1 MKRNTVSGSRSV
13 SRLAS
18 MRHAVRGVMRLLETQ
33 MNARIHAGA
42 ALAVTAMGYWLE
54 ISFLEWGLL
63 ILAMGLVLC
72 AEAVNTAIEFVVDLA
87 SPQWS
92 ALARDAK
99 DVAAGAVL
107 LASVAACGAGLAVFV
122 PRLWERL

>member
-1 MKRNTVSGSRSV
+1 MKRNAVPGARSGSRW
-13 SRLAS
+13 AS
-18 MRHAVRGVMRLLETQ
+18 MRHAARGVKRLWATQ

-42 ALAVTAMGYWLE
+42 VLAVTAMGYWLD
-54 ISFLEWGLL
+54 ISPLEWGLL

-72 AEAVNTAIEFVVDLA
+72 AEGLNTAVEFVVDLA
-87 SPQWS
+87 SPRWS

-107 LASVAACGAGLAVFV
+107 IASVAAVGVGLAVFM
-122 PRLWERL
+122 PKLLDRL

>member
-1 MKRNTVSGSRSV
+1 MVIWASV
-13 SRLAS
+13 Q
-18 MRHAVRGVMRLLETQ
+18 HAARGVKRLLATQ
-33 MNARIHAGA
+33 VNARIHAGA
-42 ALAVTAMGYWLE
+42 ALAATATGYWLD
-54 ISFLEWGLL
+54 ITSLEWGLL

-72 AEAVNTAIEFVVDLA
+72 AEGLNTAVEFVVDLA

-107 LASVAACGAGLAVFV
+107 IASVAAFGVGLAIFM
-122 PRLWERL
+122 PRLLERL

>member
-1 MKRNTVSGSRSV
+1 MKRNAVPGARSV
-13 SRLAS
+13 SRWAS
-18 MRHAVRGVMRLLETQ
+18 VRHAARGVKRLLATQ

-42 ALAVTAMGYWLE
+42 VLAATAMGYWLE
-54 ISFLEWGLL
+54 ISSLEWGLL

-72 AEAVNTAIEFVVDLA
+72 AEGLNTAVEFVVDLA

-107 LASVAACGAGLAVFV
+107 IASVAAFGVGVAVFM
-122 PRLWERL
+122 PRLLDRL